1 LPTYVVLFIYRKV
14 RKKMEKINEEFN
26 IPIYLVEEI
35 IEYIEETAKGRCR
48 CMKWE
53 NIKALLG
60 LAKINKRLTQEQVNL
75 LIKEFCRENN
85 Q

>member
-1 LPTYVVLFIYRKV
+1 
-14 RKKMEKINEEFN
+14 MEKINEDFN
-26 IPIYLVEEI
+26 IPYYIFEEI
-35 IEYIEETAKGRCR
+35 VQYVKLTAQGNCK

-60 LAKINKRLTQEQVNL
+60 LAKINKRLTQEQVDL

-85 Q
+85 S

>member
-1 LPTYVVLFIYRKV
+1 
-14 RKKMEKINEEFN
+14 MEKINEESN

-48 CMKWE
+48 TMKWQ

-60 LAKINKRLTQEQVNL
+60 LAKVNKRLTQEQVDYI
-75 LIKEFCRENN
+75 IKTYCRE
-85 Q
+85 